1 MSAIDY
7 EKESASRSNW
17 LDITGGTEV
26 TLLDEFAG
34 KAMQS
39 LVAKVPLEFSDA
51 DEENPM
57 YAIVARGAYEY
68 AEAMLAERT
77 KRFTQPNVVRGVTG
91 KTYG

>member
-34 KAMQS
+34 KAMQGMIGV
-39 LVAKVPLEFSDA
+39 LPKTVKDA
-51 DEENPM
+51 DLAE
-57 YAIVARGAYEY
+57 AAYTI
-68 AEAMLAERT
+68 AEAMLAERA
-77 KRFTQPNVVRGVTG
+77 KRNGARSGQWHEVRGVTG